1 MNPYQAYIKQAGFMQ
16 FADDLVAPLVRSQN
30 QQQQQPDPSEQ
41 RLRGQRPM
49 KMAADDDLLNP
60 VTTAG
65 ALGGG
70 AIGAHGGYR
79 LGSAVRDAS
88 GKLVADAM
96 TPYPGTGSGR
106 MLPKNVRM
114 LNHAHNALA
123 ADAHLK
129 GGIHGGLTGAMIGAT
144 PGLLMGAVNK
154 AQDMSWLGW

>member
-16 FADDLVAPLVRSQN
+16 FADDLVAPLMRSQN
-30 QQQQQPDPSEQ
+30 QQQPDPSEQ

-49 KMAADDDLLNP
+49 KMAADDDLINP
-60 VTTAG
+60 VTIAG

-70 AIGAHGGYR
+70 AIGAHTGHR
-79 LGSAVRDAS
+79 AGSVLREAS

-96 TPYPGTGSGR
+96 APYPGTGTGR

-123 ADAHLK
+123 ADAHFK
-129 GGIHGGLTGAMIGAT
+129 GGLHGGFMGAMLGAT
-144 PGLLMGAVNK
+144 PGVLMGAVNK
-154 AQDMSWLGW
+154 TQDMSWLGW